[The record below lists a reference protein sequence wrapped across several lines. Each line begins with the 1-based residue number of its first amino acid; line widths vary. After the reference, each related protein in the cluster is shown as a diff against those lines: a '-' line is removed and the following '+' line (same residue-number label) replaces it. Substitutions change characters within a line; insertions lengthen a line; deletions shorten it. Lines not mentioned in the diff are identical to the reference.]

1 MCLLAIAWQVHPDYP
16 LVVCANRDEFYARPA
31 QVAHFW
37 PDHPQ
42 LFGGRDLQQGGSWMG
57 ISRKGRFSAIT
68 NIRDPQANRADA
80 SSRGLLV
87 SRFLQGEGTAL
98 DYCETLQS
106 QGQIYNGYNLIAY
119 DGCSLVY
126 QSNYTAQP
134 QCLAPGL
141 YGVSNST
148 LDIAW
153 PKAQSAVQK
162 LGRWLEQPGTI
173 DQLALLLNDRS
184 IVADQRLPQTG
195 VPLALERVLSAEFIE
210 HEEYGT
216 RCSTALLVHRSGLA
230 EYCEVT
236 HHPAPS
242 LTQQRIED
250 FLPAF

>member
-1 MCLLAIAWQVHPDYP
+1 MCLLAIAWQVHADYP

-31 QVAHFW
+31 QTAHFW

-57 ISRKGRFSAIT
+57 ISRAGRFSAIT

-87 SRFLQGEGTAL
+87 SEFLQGQGSAP
-98 DYCETLQS
+98 DYCEALQS

-119 DGCSLVY
+119 DGSALVY
-126 QSNYTAQP
+126 QSNYKEQP
-134 QCLAPGL
+134 QRLAPGL

-148 LDIAW
+148 LETVW
-153 PKAQSAVQK
+153 PKAQSAVDK
-162 LGRWLEQPGTI
+162 LKRWLEQPGDI
-173 DQLALLLNDRS
+173 DRLALLLNDRS
-184 IVADQRLPQTG
+184 TVADRHLPQTG
-195 VPLALERVLSAEFIE
+195 VALELERVLSAEFIE
-210 HEEYGT
+210 HGEYGT

-236 HHPAPS
+236 HHPAQS
-242 LTQQRIED
+242 ISRQRIEN
-250 FLPAF
+250 FIPA